1 LGGKI
6 VFIQQWLRA
15 LWTFESG
22 PLRDRDMLLSLGILA
37 ILEVGASSPSDSHY
51 GPPFFL
57 LVRDISQQPGK
68 NSGHRIFQIQTLDIS

>member
-1 LGGKI
+1 
-6 VFIQQWLRA
+6 
-15 LWTFESG
+15 
-22 PLRDRDMLLSLGILA
+22 MLLSLGILA